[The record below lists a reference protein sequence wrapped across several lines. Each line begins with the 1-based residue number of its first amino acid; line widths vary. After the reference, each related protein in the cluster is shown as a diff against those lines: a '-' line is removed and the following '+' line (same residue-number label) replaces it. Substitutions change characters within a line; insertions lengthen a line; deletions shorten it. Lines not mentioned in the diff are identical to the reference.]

1 MPLPTTGPSPQAAIP
16 PARPLAP
23 PARPV
28 VPPARPPAPHSAP
41 RPPVSAELGDAIPSA
56 SALPYR
62 GRGTPTRALLTA
74 LGGSDLCIEL
84 QPGKNT
90 VGRHQSNHIVLVSG
104 QVSRFHA
111 EVIVGDEGVV
121 VYDLDSNNGTFVNDR
136 RIERAPLQ
144 AGDIVMFT
152 RQFALRLQLDIA
164 SQPLTSSVRRNVADL
179 EPFERD
185 SSVAERVPPSL
196 AQEMEA
202 SGVLR
207 PPDRPSQPLC
217 IAKRKSVVIE
227 EPILEQSLAA
237 TAQPIDPR
245 ERRKSVPPISAPR
258 HARRPTESALATVSA
273 LEAPHAAIERREAEE
288 HEQRLA
294 VLYELTQ
301 QCAQA
306 ASLEQLDAMLINVL
320 ERVLA
325 FDRGFL
331 LYQLPTGDWRL
342 TTSRAQ
348 RWNQQL
354 VRNLMQ
360 ASLDAV
366 GVLVV
371 EDSRRDARLGTS
383 SQGDARVLVPLSWSE
398 QPIGILFLSSARA
411 PFDAMATS
419 FLGLF
424 ADITSQSIVGC
435 VSRLFPA

>member
-1 MPLPTTGPSPQAAIP
+1 MQ
-16 PARPLAP
+16 
-23 PARPV
+23 
-28 VPPARPPAPHSAP
+28 PPAPHSAP

-62 GRGTPTRALLTA
+62 GRRARTRALLTA
-74 LGGSDLCIEL
+74 LGDSDLCIEL
-84 QPGKNT
+84 QPGKNS

-111 EVIVGDEGVV
+111 EVLVSDEGVEV
-121 VYDLDSNNGTFVNDR
+121 HDLDSNNGTFVNDR

-144 AGDIVMFT
+144 AGDVVMFT

-207 PPDRPSQPLC
+207 PPDRFSQPVC

-227 EPILEQSLAA
+227 EPLPEQSLAEQSLA
-237 TAQPIDPR
+237 ETAQPIDPR
-245 ERRKSVPPISAPR
+245 ERRKSVPPMSAPHHTR

-273 LEAPHAAIERREAEE
+273 LEPPHAAIERREAEE

-371 EDSRRDARLGTS
+371 EDSRHDARLGTS

-398 QPIGILFLSSARA
+398 QPIGILFLSSERA

>member
-1 MPLPTTGPSPQAAIP
+1 MVP
-16 PARPLAP
+16 PARPL
-23 PARPV
+23 
-28 VPPARPPAPHSAP
+28 VPPTRPPAPHSAP
-41 RPPVSAELGDAIPSA
+41 RPPVSAELGEAIPSA
-56 SALPYR
+56 SALPYH
-62 GRGTPTRALLTA
+62 GRRTPTRALLTA

-84 QPGKNT
+84 QPGTNT
-90 VGRHQSNHIVLVSG
+90 VGRHQGNHIVLISG

-111 EVIVGDEGVV
+111 KVIVSNEGVEV
-121 VYDLDSNNGTFVNDR
+121 HDLDSNNGTFVNNR
-136 RIERAPLQ
+136 RVERAALQ

-164 SQPLTSSVRRNVADL
+164 SRPLTSSVRRDIANL
-179 EPFERD
+179 EPFQRD
-185 SSVAERVPPSL
+185 SSVNEFVPPSL
-196 AQEMEA
+196 TQEMEA
-202 SGVLR
+202 IGVLR

-217 IAKRKSVVIE
+217 IAKRKSVVIDV
-227 EPILEQSLAA
+227 PIPEQPLVE

-245 ERRKSVPPISAPR
+245 ERRKSVPPTSEPR
-258 HARRPTESALATVSA
+258 RTRRPTESALATLSA
-273 LEAPHAAIERREAEE
+273 REPPRAQLERREAEE
-288 HEQRLA
+288 HEQRLT

-331 LYQLPTGDWRL
+331 LYHLPTGDWRL

-354 VRNLMQ
+354 VRTLMQ

-366 GVLVV
+366 GMLVV
-371 EDSRRDARLGTS
+371 EDSRRDARLGAS
-383 SQGDARVLVPLSWSE
+383 SSGDARVLIPLTWSD
-398 QPIGILFLSSARA
+398 QPIGILFLSSEHA

-435 VSRLFPA
+435 VSRLFPV